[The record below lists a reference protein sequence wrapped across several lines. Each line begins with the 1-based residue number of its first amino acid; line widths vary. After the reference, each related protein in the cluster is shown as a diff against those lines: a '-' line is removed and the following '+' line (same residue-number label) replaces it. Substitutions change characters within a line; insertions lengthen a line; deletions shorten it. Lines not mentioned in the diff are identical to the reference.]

1 MRTVQALCG
10 VGWGRRRSESVAG
23 VGWVSVEK
31 HNKVSGRIHVFCYVR
46 SSLILIEKGLC
57 CRKKGDV

>member
-1 MRTVQALCG
+1 M
-10 VGWGRRRSESVAG
+10 
-23 VGWVSVEK
+23 SVEK